1 MSKFNVLY
9 HELVPEHHVV
19 EIKEEEKVLK
29 ALGITK
35 DSLPKISKND
45 AALKTL
51 EEMYG
56 KIEAGRIIKIV
67 RKSSTLGFTEY
78 YRVVSNEVFK

>member
-1 MSKFNVLY
+1 M
-9 HELVPEHHVV
+9 
-19 EIKEEEKVLK
+19 
-29 ALGITK
+29 
-35 DSLPKISKND
+35 PKISKND